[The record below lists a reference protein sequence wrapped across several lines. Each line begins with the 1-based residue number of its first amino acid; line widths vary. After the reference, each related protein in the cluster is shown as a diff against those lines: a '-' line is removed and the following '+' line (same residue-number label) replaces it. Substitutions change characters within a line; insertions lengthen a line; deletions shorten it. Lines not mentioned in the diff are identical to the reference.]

1 MARIQG
7 LFRNILRPVAE
18 SIRWNR
24 LRLVYW
30 PRITAPFYV
39 WRYNLIIRKNQR
51 LMMARRRHAWQL
63 LQRNDLTPEKEK
75 LARKY
80 YELNQELYKLYQE
93 MRQTFKKMRKH

>member
-1 MARIQG
+1 MAKVPGI
-7 LFRNILRPVAE
+7 FKKALRPVAE
-18 SIRWNR
+18 SIWWNR

-39 WRYNLIIRKNQR
+39 WHYNLIIRKNQR

-80 YELNQELYKLYQE
+80 YELNQELYELYQE
-93 MRQTFKKMRKH
+93 MRRTFEGMKKP